1 MLIKGQDNCCIAD
14 LSTVSLRE
22 RHGEGG
28 SWIDGNG
35 RPMAHWM
42 DKERAGAVM
51 AEIWEA
57 AKSGADF
64 YELPGV

>member
-22 RHGEGG
+22 WHGEGG

-35 RPMAHWM
+35 RPMAHYM
-42 DKERAGAVM
+42 AKERAGEVM
-51 AEIWEA
+51 GELWEA
-57 AKSGADF
+57 AKAGASF
-64 YELPGV
+64 YELPDN

>member
-1 MLIKGQDNCCIAD
+1 MLIKSQGNCCIAD

-35 RPMAHWM
+35 RPMAHFM
-42 DKERAGAVM
+42 DKGRAGA
-51 AEIWEA
+51 
-57 AKSGADF
+57 SF
-64 YELPGV
+64 YELPDN